1 MFDLGRPTFLT
12 NGEFCD
18 QPPPYLTRKP
28 AKIED
33 VLDED
38 VLEDDEESLTTL
50 SQKDDSSNNIIKI
63 KKIDLGSIRR
73 NW

>member
-50 SQKDDSSNNIIKI
+50 SQKMIVVIISSRLKRE
-63 KKIDLGSIRR
+63 D
-73 NW
+73 